1 MARFNNKTSTIDI
14 FFFKIVRS
22 CTSLTHRNQLYHIHV
37 IIKIIITRAMFKWPL
52 KKIRKLI
59 SDFFSA
65 KSRLLEIQCVLQN
78 RIDIRQ
84 QFNSLVHVHNL

>member
-37 IIKIIITRAMFKWPL
+37 IIKIIITRAMFKWPW

-59 SDFFSA
+59 SDFFSQ
-65 KSRLLEIQCVLQN
+65 KVDCWK
-78 RIDIRQ
+78 
-84 QFNSLVHVHNL
+84 FNAYYKTE